1 MKSTIINVRPLTPAL
16 AKLAA
21 DELNETPE
29 RLQSDL
35 KTLKE
40 WIKQSPHL
48 RVRMDDQFLVT
59 FLRGCKFSLEKAKQ
73 KFDLYY
79 TVRSHLPEVMM
90 NRDPLN
96 EKLKVII
103 RLG

>member
-1 MKSTIINVRPLTPAL
+1 MKTTILSVRPLTPAL
-16 AKLAA
+16 ASLAA

-29 RLQSDL
+29 RLQIDL
-35 KTLKE
+35 KVLKE

-73 KFDLYY
+73 KLDLYY

-90 NRDPLN
+90 DRDPLDP
-96 EKLKVII
+96 KLQKII

>member
-1 MKSTIINVRPLTPAL
+1 MAGVRQLSPEL
-16 AKLAA
+16 AVLAQK
-21 DELNETPE
+21 ELNETPE
-29 RLQSDL
+29 KLISDL
-35 KTLKE
+35 RALKE

-73 KFDLYY
+73 KFDLYH
-79 TVRSHLPEVMM
+79 TVRTDIPEVML
-90 NRDPLN
+90 NRDPQDERLQ
-96 EKLKVII
+96 KII